1 MDLSQYLD
9 IFIEESKEHLQ
20 VLNEQV
26 LILESEPDNADTINE
41 IFRAAHSLK
50 GMSGTMGYKKMQEL
64 THHMENVFSEIR
76 NGNMVV
82 TEELV
87 DVIFQ
92 GVDSLES
99 SIDNVVETG
108 DEGDI
113 ESEDIVKVLDKILEE
128 GTKGASKSDESSSKP
143 FTKAETINH
152 EELDE
157 YIIEEE
163 LEEEYKHKD
172 LKYEEFEINAI
183 VKAEE
188 KGLNV
193 FGITIYLS
201 QSCLLKAARAFMVY
215 KNLGRIGEV
224 IKSDPPVPDIEDEK
238 FDFDFSI
245 VFITNKNV
253 DDIVVVLER
262 ISEIETVAIEEI
274 RSDEIK
280 DNQKVNSM
288 SVNIGGFD
296 LDEDKILSRSKS
308 DVSAFNKKSKASSL
322 TQKPKKMKGSASRSV
337 RVDIEK
343 LDELMNL
350 VSELIISKN
359 GLVSLGNRSIK
370 DKLLDF
376 NEQIEYL
383 ERVTTNIHESV
394 MKVRMVP
401 LENIFNRFPRMVRD
415 LSKKLNKKI
424 ELNISGEE
432 TELDR
437 TVIDEIGD
445 PLMHLIRNAADH
457 GIETNEERIK
467 LGKPEVGT
475 VNLLAYQEGNNVV
488 IEVSDDGSGI
498 NVEGVRNKAIER
510 GLYTKEQAATLK
522 DEEIIELLFQPSF
535 STSDQITDV
544 SGRGVGLDVVR
555 TNIQALSGV
564 VEAKSSAGK
573 GTKFIVK
580 LPLTLAIMQALMI
593 SIGSEEYAIPLS
605 NVNSVEDILVSDLKK
620 VQSQQV
626 ITLRD
631 QVIPIVFLDK
641 VINLKEEV
649 TYDEELTVVIIHKGD
664 KKVGVVI
671 NELIGQ
677 QEIVVKSIGK
687 YINNDKIIGGA
698 TILGN
703 GEVALILELNSLL

>member
-20 VLNEQV
+20 ALNEQV
-26 LILESEPDNADTINE
+26 LILEKEPDNADTINE

-50 GMSGTMGYKKMQEL
+50 GMSGTMGYKKIQEL

-76 NGNMVV
+76 TGNMVV

-99 SIDNVVETG
+99 SIDNVIETG

-113 ESEDIVKVLDKILEE
+113 DSKDIVKTLDSILEK
-128 GTKGASKSDESSSKP
+128 GKKGATKASSSSKP
-143 FTKAETINH
+143 FTKAETNSQQGI
-152 EELDE
+152 DE
-157 YIIEEE
+157 YILEDE

-183 VKAEE
+183 AKAEE

-193 FGITIYLS
+193 FGITIYLAE
-201 QSCLLKAARAFMVY
+201 SCLLKAARAFMVY
-215 KNLGRIGEV
+215 KSLGRIGEV
-224 IKSDPPVPDIEDEK
+224 IKSDPSVPDIEDEK
-238 FDFDFSI
+238 FDFDFSM
-245 VFITNKNV
+245 VFITKKDI
-253 DDIVVVLER
+253 DDIVAVLER

-274 RSDEIK
+274 TSDKIK
-280 DNQKVNSM
+280 DKQKIS
-288 SVNIGGFD
+288 SISFNIESFD
-296 LDEDKILSRSKS
+296 LDEDAVLSRGAKSSPASNTKSQMSSSKQKS
-308 DVSAFNKKSKASSL
+308 RKSKGA
-322 TQKPKKMKGSASRSV
+322 TSRSV

-424 ELNISGEE
+424 DLNISGEE

-467 LGKPEVGT
+467 LGKEAKGT
-475 VNLLAYQEGNNVV
+475 INLLAYQEGNNVV

-498 NVEGVRNKAIER
+498 DIEGVRNKAIEK
-510 GLYTKEQAATLK
+510 GLFTKGQAATLK
-522 DEEIIELLFQPSF
+522 DEEIIDLLFQPSF
-535 STSDQITDV
+535 STSNQITDV

-564 VEAKSSAGK
+564 VEAKSYAGK

-593 SIGSEEYAIPLS
+593 SIGSEEYAIPIS
-605 NVNSVEDILVSDLKK
+605 NVNSVEDILVSDLKQ
-620 VQSQQV
+620 VQNQQV
-626 ITLRD
+626 ITLRG
-631 QVIPIVFLDK
+631 QVIPIIFLDE
-641 VINLKEEV
+641 VIKLEEEV
-649 TYDEELTVVIIHKGD
+649 TYDEELTVVIIYKGD
-664 KKVGVVI
+664 KKIGIVI

>member
-20 VLNEQV
+20 ALNEQV
-26 LILESEPDNADTINE
+26 LILEKEPDNADTINE

-50 GMSGTMGYKKMQEL
+50 GMSGTMGYKKIQEL

-76 NGNMVV
+76 TGNMVV

-99 SIDNVVETG
+99 SIDNVIETG

-113 ESEDIVKVLDKILEE
+113 DSKDIVKTLDNILEK
-128 GTKGASKSDESSSKP
+128 GTKGAIKASSSSKP
-143 FTKAETINH
+143 FTKAETNSQQGI
-152 EELDE
+152 DE
-157 YIIEEE
+157 YILEDE

-183 VKAEE
+183 AKAEE

-193 FGITIYLS
+193 FGITIYLAE
-201 QSCLLKAARAFMVY
+201 SCLLKAARAFMVY
-215 KNLGRIGEV
+215 KSLGRIGEI
-224 IKSDPPVPDIEDEK
+224 IKSDPSVPDIEDEK
-238 FDFDFSI
+238 FDFDFSM
-245 VFITNKNV
+245 VFITKRDI
-253 DDIVVVLER
+253 DDIVAVLER

-274 RSDEIK
+274 TSDKIK
-280 DNQKVNSM
+280 DKQKIS
-288 SVNIGGFD
+288 SISFNIESFD
-296 LDEDKILSRSKS
+296 LDEDAVLSRGAKS
-308 DVSAFNKKSKASSL
+308 SPASNIKSQMSSSTQKSRKSKGA
-322 TQKPKKMKGSASRSV
+322 TSRSV

-424 ELNISGEE
+424 DLNISGEE

-467 LGKPEVGT
+467 LGKEAKGT
-475 VNLLAYQEGNNVV
+475 INLLAYQEGNNVV

-498 NVEGVRNKAIER
+498 DIEGVRNKAIEK
-510 GLYTKEQAATLK
+510 GLFTKEQAATLK
-522 DEEIIELLFQPSF
+522 DEEIIDLLFQPSF

-564 VEAKSSAGK
+564 VEAKSYAGK

-593 SIGSEEYAIPLS
+593 SIGSEEYAIPIS
-605 NVNSVEDILVSDLKK
+605 NVNSVEDILVSDLKQ
-620 VQSQQV
+620 VQNQQV
-626 ITLRD
+626 ITLRG
-631 QVIPIVFLDK
+631 QVIPIIFLDE
-641 VINLKEEV
+641 VIKLEEEV
-649 TYDEELTVVIIHKGD
+649 TYDEELTVVIIYKGD
-664 KKVGVVI
+664 KKIGIVI

>member
-20 VLNEQV
+20 ALNEQV
-26 LILESEPDNADTINE
+26 LILEKEPDNADTINE

-50 GMSGTMGYKKMQEL
+50 GMSGTMGYKKIQEL

-76 NGNMVV
+76 TGNMVV

-99 SIDNVVETG
+99 SIDNVIETG

-113 ESEDIVKVLDKILEE
+113 DSKDIVKALDKILEK
-128 GTKGASKSDESSSKP
+128 GTKGAKKAASSSKP
-143 FTKAETINH
+143 FTKAETISQ
-152 EELDE
+152 EDFDE
-157 YIIEEE
+157 YILEDEF
-163 LEEEYKHKD
+163 EEEYKHKD

-183 VKAEE
+183 AKAEE
-188 KGLNV
+188 KGLNI
-193 FGITIYLS
+193 FGITIYLAKT
-201 QSCLLKAARAFMVY
+201 CLLKAARSFMVY
-215 KNLGRIGEV
+215 KSLGRIGEI
-224 IKSDPPVPDIEDEK
+224 IKSDPSVPDIEDEK
-238 FDFDFSI
+238 FDFDFSM
-245 VFITNKNV
+245 VFITKRNI

-274 RSDEIK
+274 NSDEIK
-280 DNQKVNSM
+280 DKQKVSGI
-288 SVNIGGFD
+288 SFNIGSYG
-296 LDEDKILSRSKS
+296 LDEDAILSRSKKSEQAS
-308 DVSAFNKKSKASSL
+308 DTKDKMGSSAQKSRKSKGVAN
-322 TQKPKKMKGSASRSV
+322 RSV

-424 ELNISGEE
+424 DLNISGEE

-467 LGKPEVGT
+467 LEKPVKGT
-475 VNLLAYQEGNNVV
+475 INLLAYQEGNNVV

-498 NVEGVRNKAIER
+498 DVEAVRNKAIEK
-510 GLYTKEQAATLK
+510 GLFTKEQAATLK
-522 DEEIIELLFQPSF
+522 DEEIIDLLFQPSF
-535 STSDQITDV
+535 STTEQITDV

-555 TNIQALSGV
+555 TNIQALSGI
-564 VEAKSSAGK
+564 VEAKSTPGK
-573 GTKFIVK
+573 GTKFTVK

-593 SIGSEEYAIPLS
+593 SIGSEEYAIPIS
-605 NVNSVEDILVSDLKK
+605 NVNSVEDILVSDLKQLQNK
-620 VQSQQV
+620 QV
-626 ITLRD
+626 INLRD

-641 VINLKEEV
+641 VINLEEEV
-649 TYDEELTVVIIHKGD
+649 TYGEELTVVIIYKGD
-664 KKVGVVI
+664 KKVGIVI

>member
-26 LILESEPDNADTINE
+26 LILEREPDNADTINE

-50 GMSGTMGYKKMQEL
+50 GMSGTMGYKKMQTL

-92 GVDSLES
+92 GVDNLES
-99 SIDNVVETG
+99 SIDNVIETG
-108 DEGDI
+108 NEGDI
-113 ESEDIVKVLDKILEE
+113 ESEDIVKILDKILEE
-128 GTKGASKSDESSSKP
+128 GTKSSSKSDESLSKSV
-143 FTKAETINH
+143 TKSETTKQKD
-152 EELDE
+152 LDE
-157 YIIEEE
+157 YIIEEK
-163 LEEEYKHKD
+163 LEEEYKHKE
-172 LKYEEFEINAI
+172 LIYEEFEINAI

-188 KGLNV
+188 KGFNV

-201 QSCLLKAARAFMVY
+201 ESCLLKAARAFMVY
-215 KNLGRIGEV
+215 KNLERIGEV

-238 FDFDFSI
+238 FDFDFSM
-245 VFITNKNV
+245 VFITKENV
-253 DDIVVVLER
+253 DDIVVILER

-274 RSDEIK
+274 SSEVIK
-280 DNQKVNSM
+280 DSQKVSKV
-288 SVNIGGFD
+288 SFDISGFD

-308 DVSAFNKKSKASSL
+308 GASSSNIKSKTTSS
-322 TQKPKKMKGSASRSV
+322 TQKTSKKKGTSSRSV

-383 ERVTTNIHESV
+383 ERITTNIHESV

-401 LENIFNRFPRMVRD
+401 LENIFNRFPRMIRD

-445 PLMHLIRNAADH
+445 PLMHLMRNAADH
-457 GIETNEERIK
+457 GIETNEERVK
-467 LGKPEVGT
+467 LGKPEVGKI
-475 VNLLAYQEGNNVV
+475 NLVAYQEGNNVV

-498 NVEGVRNKAIER
+498 DIEGVRNKAIEK

-522 DEEIIELLFQPSF
+522 NEEIIELLFQPSF
-535 STSDQITDV
+535 STTDQISDV

-564 VEAKSSAGK
+564 VEAKSSVGK
-573 GTKFIVK
+573 GTKFVVK
-580 LPLTLAIMQALMI
+580 LPITLAIMQALMI

-605 NVNSVEDILVSDLKK
+605 NVNSVEDVLVSDLKK

-641 VINLKEEV
+641 VIDLEEKV
-649 TYDEELTVVIIHKGD
+649 TYDEELTVVIIYKGD

-671 NELIGQ
+671 SEMIGQ

-687 YINNDKIIGGA
+687 YINNDKLIGGA

>member
-20 VLNEQV
+20 ALNEQV
-26 LILESEPDNADTINE
+26 LILEKEPDNADTINE

-50 GMSGTMGYKKMQEL
+50 GMSGTMGYKKIQEL

-76 NGNMVV
+76 TGNMVV

-99 SIDNVVETG
+99 SIDNVIETG

-113 ESEDIVKVLDKILEE
+113 DSKDIVKTLDNILEK
-128 GTKGASKSDESSSKP
+128 GTKGAIKASSSSKP
-143 FTKAETINH
+143 FTKAETNSQQGI
-152 EELDE
+152 DE
-157 YIIEEE
+157 YILEDE

-183 VKAEE
+183 AKAEE

-193 FGITIYLS
+193 FGITIYLAE
-201 QSCLLKAARAFMVY
+201 SCLLKAARAFMVY
-215 KNLGRIGEV
+215 KSLGRIGEI
-224 IKSDPPVPDIEDEK
+224 IKSDPSVPDIEDEK
-238 FDFDFSI
+238 FDFDFSM
-245 VFITNKNV
+245 VFITKRDI
-253 DDIVVVLER
+253 DDIVAVLER

-274 RSDEIK
+274 TSDKIK
-280 DNQKVNSM
+280 DKQKIS
-288 SVNIGGFD
+288 SISFNIESFD
-296 LDEDKILSRSKS
+296 LDEDAVLSRGAKS
-308 DVSAFNKKSKASSL
+308 SPASNIKSQMSSFTQKSRKSKGA
-322 TQKPKKMKGSASRSV
+322 TSRSV

-424 ELNISGEE
+424 DLNISGEE

-467 LGKPEVGT
+467 LGKEAKGT
-475 VNLLAYQEGNNVV
+475 INLLAYQEGNNVV

-498 NVEGVRNKAIER
+498 DIEGVRNKAIEK
-510 GLYTKEQAATLK
+510 GLFTKEQAATLK
-522 DEEIIELLFQPSF
+522 DEEIIDLLFQPSF

-564 VEAKSSAGK
+564 VEAKSYAGK

-593 SIGSEEYAIPLS
+593 SIGSEEYAIPIS
-605 NVNSVEDILVSDLKK
+605 NVNSVEDILVSDLKQ
-620 VQSQQV
+620 VQNQQV
-626 ITLRD
+626 ITLRG
-631 QVIPIVFLDK
+631 QVIPIIFLDE
-641 VINLKEEV
+641 VIKLEEEV
-649 TYDEELTVVIIHKGD
+649 TYDEELTVVIIYKGD
-664 KKVGVVI
+664 KKIGIVI